1 MENEKDKSL
10 QQTSKD
16 TSGTTVLFELEYENE
31 KYSAR
36 GSGFFIES
44 DKIVTNVHVLA
55 GATKITARCVDPER
69 FYTIEGIVAFDDK
82 NDLVILKIAEE
93 DKQFSLGDSNTV
105 RKRDKVYVLGNP
117 NGKENR
123 VERTV
128 HSIRNIGKRIIFDN
142 KLSEGNSGG
151 PVLNDEDEVI
161 GIAAG
166 VTEKFASNK
175 NTQSKGTAI
184 SSNVLKLLLDEVR
197 QVESIDVWQKRP
209 HIQAYV
215 VADMGNEKREEGKYR
230 EAIEHYNT
238 ALNLNPH
245 LGEIYQN
252 RAATKIA
259 LGRYKEGFADRLTSN
274 RLYPE
279 QFSLTGFG
287 AFLQQKWEILKAYGL
302 SLFMSMLSGVFGKDK
317 WIIIEAASKAK
328 LGQLKAEQ
336 GNIVEARNLYQMAI
350 EDSTEAIRQKPKW
363 SRSYNARGWI
373 KYLFGEF
380 ETEYGN
386 PTKAQKL
393 FKEAIANADKA
404 LQLELIKEKL
414 RSAYYH
420 TRGAARD
427 SLGEY
432 RKAIEDFNESIRLN
446 PKKALLYRDRGL
458 AKDALKQY
466 EDALKDFQKAIELK
480 PKESINY
487 YHRGVTKNRIGHY
500 KEAIE
505 DLNSAIQLDQTN
517 ANTYYQ
523 RGFAKEMLGQQ
534 DKAKTDYNETL
545 KINPDEPSKSHKL
558 GLAKCKIR
566 QYEQAIN
573 YFDKAIKLDP
583 KFYKGYLCRGC
594 MKQTLGQDQGAI
606 KDFDIV
612 LSHNPKNATA
622 YRNRGVAK
630 RKLEAYED
638 ALEDLNEAI
647 CLKPDDGKAYN
658 ARGNTYRALQLHSEA
673 ETDFVKAK
681 ELKVKGEICFSYKV
695 QPTEKTIAEST

>member
-16 TSGTTVLFELEYENE
+16 TPGTTVLFELEYENE

-36 GSGFFIES
+36 GSGFFIEA

-55 GATKITARCVDPER
+55 GATKITAKRVDTDLI
-69 FYTIEGIVAFDDK
+69 YSIEGVVAFDDK
-82 NDLVILKIAEE
+82 YDLAILKIAEE
-93 DKQFSLGDSNTV
+93 DNPFSLEDSNTV
-105 RKRDKVYVLGNP
+105 RKGDKVYVIGYP

-128 HSIRNIGKRIIFDN
+128 HSIQNIGKRIMFDN
-142 KLSEGNSGG
+142 ELSEGNSGG
-151 PVLNDEDEVI
+151 PVLNGKDEVI
-161 GIAAG
+161 GVAESVRIPSG
-166 VTEKFASNK
+166 K
-175 NTQSKGTAI
+175 NGPTKGTAI
-184 SSNVLKLLLDEVR
+184 SSNVLKLLLDEVG

-209 HIQAYV
+209 HIQAYTI
-215 VADMGNEKREEGKYR
+215 ADMGNEKREEGRYR

-238 ALNLNPH
+238 ALNLNPR
-245 LGEIYQN
+245 LANIYQN
-252 RAATKIA
+252 RAAVNLA
-259 LGRYKEGFADRLTSN
+259 LGKYKEAFADRRTSI
-274 RLYPE
+274 RLNPE
-279 QFSLTGFG
+279 QLSLTGFG
-287 AFLQQKWEILKAYGL
+287 AFLQQNWEILKIYGV

-317 WIIIEAASKAK
+317 WLIFEAASKT
-328 LGQLKAEQ
+328 GIGEIKAEQ
-336 GNIVEARNLYQMAI
+336 GNINEARNLYQMAI
-350 EDSTEAIRQKPKW
+350 EDSNEAIRQKPKW
-363 SRSYNARGWI
+363 SRSYNSRGWI

-380 ETEYGN
+380 EIEYGN

-432 RKAIEDFNESIRLN
+432 NKAIEDFNESIRLN
-446 PKKALLYRDRGL
+446 PKRALLYRDRGL
-458 AKDALKQY
+458 TKDAIKQY
-466 EDALKDFQKAIELK
+466 EGALKDFQKAIELK
-480 PKESINY
+480 PKEFINY

-500 KEAIE
+500 EEAIE
-505 DLNSAIQLDQTN
+505 DLNTAIQLDQTN
-517 ANTYYQ
+517 ANAYYQ
-523 RGFAKEMLGQQ
+523 RGFAKEMLGQE
-534 DKAKTDYNETL
+534 DTAKSDYKEAL
-545 KINPDEPSKSHKL
+545 KINPNEPSKSHKL
-558 GLAKCKIR
+558 GLAKCKIH
-566 QYEQAIN
+566 QYEQAITL
-573 YFDKAIKLDP
+573 FDKAIKLDP

-594 MKQTLGQDQGAI
+594 MKQTLGQDQDAI

-630 RKLEAYED
+630 RKLGAYED

-647 CLKPDDGKAYN
+647 SLKADDGKAYN
-658 ARGNTYRALQLHSEA
+658 ARGNTYKALQLHSEA
-673 ETDFVKAK
+673 EADFAKAK
-681 ELKVKGEICFSYKV
+681 ELKAKGEICFSYKV
-695 QPTEKTIAEST
+695 QPTEKTITEST

>member
-16 TSGTTVLFELEYENE
+16 NPGTTVLFELEYENE
-31 KYSAR
+31 KYSAKVR

-55 GATKITARCVDPER
+55 GATKITARRVDPELI
-69 FYTIEGIVAFDDK
+69 YTIEGIVAFDDK
-82 NDLVILKIAEE
+82 NDLAILKIEEE
-93 DKQFSLGDSNTV
+93 DKPFSLGDSNTV
-105 RKRDKVYVLGNP
+105 RKKDKVYVVGYP
-117 NGKENR
+117 NGKEIR

-128 HSIRNIGKRIIFDN
+128 HSIRYIGKHIMLDN
-142 KLSEGNSGG
+142 KLSAGNSGG
-151 PVLNDEDEVI
+151 PVLSNKDEVI
-161 GIAAG
+161 GVAESVRIP
-166 VTEKFASNK
+166 SNK

-184 SSNVLKLLLDEVR
+184 SSNVLKLLLDEAR
-197 QVESIDVWQKRP
+197 QVESIDMWQKRP
-209 HIQAYV
+209 HIQAYTM
-215 VADMGNEKREEGKYR
+215 ADMGNEKREEGKYR

-259 LGRYKEGFADRLTSN
+259 LGRYKEGFADRLTSI

-279 QFSLTGFG
+279 QFSLTGIE

-302 SLFMSMLSGVFGKDK
+302 SLFMSILSGVFGKDK
-317 WIIIEAASKAK
+317 WLIIEASTKAGI
-328 LGQLKAEQ
+328 GQVKAEQ
-336 GNIVEARNLYQMAI
+336 GNIVEARNLFQMAF
-350 EDSTEAIRQKPKW
+350 EDSNEAIRQKPKW
-363 SRSYNARGWI
+363 SKAYNCRGWI

-432 RKAIEDFNESIRLN
+432 SKAIEDFNESIRLN

-500 KEAIE
+500 KEAFE
-505 DLNSAIQLDQTN
+505 DLNNAIQLDQTN
-517 ANTYYQ
+517 TNAYYQ
-523 RGFAKEMLGQQ
+523 RGFTKEMLGQQ
-534 DKAKTDYNETL
+534 DTAKTDYKEVL
-545 KINPDEPSKSHKL
+545 KINPNEPSKSHKL
-558 GLAKCKIR
+558 GIAKCKIR
-566 QYEQAIN
+566 QYEQAITL
-573 YFDKAIKLDP
+573 FDKAIKLDP

-594 MKQTLGQDQGAI
+594 MKQTLGQDQDAI

-630 RKLEAYED
+630 RKLGTYED

-658 ARGNTYRALQLHSEA
+658 ARGNTYKALQLHSEA

>member
-1 MENEKDKSL
+1 MENEKDRSPQL
-10 QQTSKD
+10 TSKD
-16 TSGTTVLFELEYENE
+16 TAGTTVLFEMEYENE
-31 KYSAR
+31 DSIAKAR

-55 GATKITARCVDPER
+55 GATKITARRVDPELI
-69 FYTIEGIVAFDDK
+69 YTIEGIVAFDDK

-93 DKQFSLGDSNTV
+93 DKPFLLGDSNTV
-105 RKRDKVYVLGNP
+105 RKRDKLYVVGYP
-117 NGKENR
+117 NGKEVR
-123 VERTV
+123 VERTI
-128 HSIRNIGKRIIFDN
+128 HSIRNSGKRIMFN
-142 KLSEGNSGG
+142 KELSEGNSGG
-151 PVLNDEDEVI
+151 PVLNGKDEVI
-161 GIAAG
+161 GVSAA
-166 VTEKFASNK
+166 VRISSQK
-175 NTQSKGTAI
+175 NRQSKGTAI
-184 SSNVLKLLLDEVR
+184 SSKVIKLLLDEAG

-209 HIQAYV
+209 HIKAYTI
-215 VADMGNEKREEGKYR
+215 ADKGNEKREEGIYS

-259 LGRYKEGFADRLTSN
+259 LGRYKEGFADRLTSI

-279 QFSLTGFG
+279 QFSLTGIE
-287 AFLQQKWEILKAYGL
+287 AFLQQKWEIVRAYSF
-302 SLFMSMLSGVFGKDK
+302 SLFMSMLCGVIGKDN
-317 WIIIEAASKAK
+317 WLIIEAASKAGI
-328 LGQLKAEQ
+328 GQLKAEQ
-336 GNIVEARNLYQMAI
+336 GNIPEARNLFQMAI
-350 EDSTEAIRQKPKW
+350 QDSNEAIRLKPER
-363 SRSYNARGWI
+363 SRVYNTRGWI

-432 RKAIEDFNESIRLN
+432 SKAIEDFNESIRLN

-500 KEAIE
+500 KEAFE
-505 DLNSAIQLDQTN
+505 DLNKAIQLDQTN
-517 ANTYYQ
+517 TNAYYQ
-523 RGFAKEMLGQQ
+523 RGFTKEMLGQQ
-534 DKAKTDYNETL
+534 DTAKTDYKEVL
-545 KINPDEPSKSHKL
+545 KINPNEPSKSHKL
-558 GLAKCKIR
+558 GIAKCKIR
-566 QYEQAIN
+566 QYEQAITL
-573 YFDKAIKLDP
+573 FDKAIKLDP

-594 MKQTLGQDQGAI
+594 MKQTLGQDQDAI

-630 RKLEAYED
+630 RKLGAYED

-658 ARGNTYRALQLHSEA
+658 ARGNTYKALQLHSEA

>member
-1 MENEKDKSL
+1 MENVKDKSL
-10 QQTSKD
+10 QQNSKD
-16 TSGTTVLFELEYENE
+16 IPGTTVLFELEYENE
-31 KYSAR
+31 NYRAKAR

-55 GATKITARCVDPER
+55 GATKITTRRVDTEL

-82 NDLVILKIAEE
+82 NDLAILKIAEE
-93 DKQFSLGDSNTV
+93 DKPFIIGDSNTV
-105 RKRDKVYVLGNP
+105 RKRDKVYVIGYP
-117 NGKENR
+117 NGKETC

-151 PVLNDEDEVI
+151 PALNNDGEVI
-161 GIAAG
+161 GVAESVRISIDNSG
-166 VTEKFASNK
+166 PT
-175 NTQSKGTAI
+175 KGTAI

-209 HIQAYV
+209 HIQAYTI
-215 VADMGNEKREEGKYR
+215 ADMGNEKREEGKYK

-252 RAATKIA
+252 RAVVKMT
-259 LGRYKEGFADRLTSN
+259 LGRYNEAFADRRTSI
-274 RLYPE
+274 RLNPE
-279 QFSLTGFG
+279 QFSLTGYG
-287 AFLQQKWEILKAYGL
+287 AFLQQKWEILKAYGF
-302 SLFMSMLSGVFGKDK
+302 SLFLSMLCGVFGRVK
-317 WIIIEAASKAK
+317 WINIQAVSKAATAQIK
-328 LGQLKAEQ
+328 VEQ
-336 GNIVEARNLYQMAI
+336 GNINEARNLYQMAI
-350 EDSTEAIRQKPKW
+350 EDSTEAIKLKPKW
-363 SRSYNARGWI
+363 SKAYNSRGWI

-380 ETEYGN
+380 EIEHGN
-386 PTKAQKL
+386 SSKAQKL
-393 FKEAIANADKA
+393 FKDAVVDADEA

-432 RKAIEDFNESIRLN
+432 SEAIEDFKESIRLN

-458 AKDALKQY
+458 AKNALKQY
-466 EDALKDFQKAIELK
+466 EDALKDFQKAIQLRS
-480 PKESINY
+480 KEAINY
-487 YHRGVTKNRIGHY
+487 YHRGVTLNRIGHY

-505 DLNSAIQLDQTN
+505 DLNTAIQLDQTN
-517 ANTYYQ
+517 ANSYYQ

-534 DKAKTDYNETL
+534 DKAKTDYKEVL
-545 KINPDEPSKSHKL
+545 KINPNEPSKSHKL
-558 GLAKCKIR
+558 GIAKCKIR
-566 QYEQAIN
+566 QYEQAIDYLN
-573 YFDKAIKLDP
+573 KSIKLDP

-594 MKQTLGQDQGAI
+594 MKQTLGQDQDAI

-630 RKLEAYED
+630 RKLGAYED

-658 ARGNTYRALQLHSEA
+658 ARGNTYKALQLHSEA
-673 ETDFVKAK
+673 ETDFAKAK

-695 QPTEKTIAEST
+695 